1 MTAKTIVHA
10 LLEEIEDQHR
20 FVTVIV
26 LRNADDPE
34 VLLVRRENPPEAGK
48 WGAPGGHANE
58 DEALADSAKREL
70 KEETGLTVS
79 DLHYFDRVFIP
90 ERDAFD
96 NFYWTTVDDDAK
108 ARANDDAEKAKWMK
122 VADIGELAF
131 NCHVQIKDAAERAFA
146 IGKIAES
153 KAEGKYGRNG
163 LLIVFE
169 GIDGAGKCLSRGTP
183 VLMSNGSI
191 KRVEDIIVGDKIMGP
206 DSRPRTVVS
215 LGRGLE
221 KMYQIIPNKGAP
233 FGCNESHVLTLKIAG
248 RKQPY
253 KGMGTD
259 RVINMTVRDYLK
271 QSKCF
276 KRYAQ
281 LYRKPLNFPTQ
292 PVKIDP
298 YWLGLWLGDGTSA
311 NTSITTVDSEI
322 LAAIRIEAIARNLC
336 VSTVK
341 QEGKTPRYL
350 IHAGKAGWHSSLRND
365 LKRYNLLNNKHVPE
379 VYKLNSRRVRLQLLA
394 GLMDTDGHMSRNGF
408 DYISVNQQLAEDV
421 TFIARSVGL
430 AAYIA
435 PCSKGC
441 QTGAVGR
448 YYRVSISGDCS
459 MVPVRIQRKKA
470 GVRRINKDPL
480 VVGIRSIKTL
490 GTDNYFGFTLKE
502 DPYFLLGDFTVAHNT
517 TQVRKLMGWLAERG
531 YKVKSTKW
539 NSSEI
544 LNGAL
549 YKAKRHKELS
559 PILFSLLHAADLTW
573 RYENIVLPALK
584 KSKVVICDRYYYTSY
599 VRDSLRGVN
608 DAILDYIYEDW
619 RKPDVVFY
627 CKVPIRTAV
636 ERLLREKGVYYYSAG
651 RDIGYKGSKEECA
664 MQYEQDMEKV
674 YKRVLAKEPSVIEV
688 DTERTIKEIAEEIK
702 KVLKHK
708 FEL

>member
-1 MTAKTIVHA
+1 MTAETIVHA

-20 FVTVIV
+20 FVTVVV

-58 DEALADSAKREL
+58 GEALTDAAKREL
-70 KEETGLTVS
+70 KEETGLEAPS
-79 DLHYFDRVFIP
+79 LHYFDRVFIP

-108 ARANDDAEKAKWMK
+108 AHANDDAEKTKWTK
-122 VADIGELAF
+122 VSEIGELAF
-131 NCHVQIKDAAERAFA
+131 NCQVQIKDAAERAFA

-169 GIDGAGKCLSRGTP
+169 GIDGAGK
-183 VLMSNGSI
+183 
-191 KRVEDIIVGDKIMGP
+191 
-206 DSRPRTVVS
+206 
-215 LGRGLE
+215 
-221 KMYQIIPNKGAP
+221 
-233 FGCNESHVLTLKIAG
+233 
-248 RKQPY
+248 
-253 KGMGTD
+253 
-259 RVINMTVRDYLK
+259 
-271 QSKCF
+271 
-276 KRYAQ
+276 
-281 LYRKPLNFPTQ
+281 
-292 PVKIDP
+292 
-298 YWLGLWLGDGTSA
+298 
-311 NTSITTVDSEI
+311 
-322 LAAIRIEAIARNLC
+322 
-336 VSTVK
+336 
-341 QEGKTPRYL
+341 
-350 IHAGKAGWHSSLRND
+350 
-365 LKRYNLLNNKHVPE
+365 
-379 VYKLNSRRVRLQLLA
+379 
-394 GLMDTDGHMSRNGF
+394 
-408 DYISVNQQLAEDV
+408 
-421 TFIARSVGL
+421 
-430 AAYIA
+430 
-435 PCSKGC
+435 
-441 QTGAVGR
+441 
-448 YYRVSISGDCS
+448 
-459 MVPVRIQRKKA
+459 
-470 GVRRINKDPL
+470 
-480 VVGIRSIKTL
+480 
-490 GTDNYFGFTLKE
+490 
-502 DPYFLLGDFTVAHNT
+502 T
-517 TQVRKLMGWLAERG
+517 TQVRKLTGWLAERG
-531 YKVKSTKW
+531 YKVKTTKW

-584 KSKVVICDRYYYTSY
+584 KGKVVLCDRYYYTSY

-674 YKRVLAKEPSVIEV
+674 YKRVLAKEPSVVEI

-708 FEL
+708 FKV